1 MKINLTSLKFKELP
15 ETVIPSLK
23 HLHEPIE
30 PIERMKLNDEEQKI
44 WEKLLREHIKTTQRC
59 SGDEYMKWYCRLFR
73 PALGVQ
79 VFLSSSAG
87 SGRSGLILLGN
98 NDRR

>member
-23 HLHEPIE
+23 HLHE

-59 SGDEYMKWYCRLFR
+59 SGDEYMK
-73 PALGVQ
+73 
-79 VFLSSSAG
+79 
-87 SGRSGLILLGN
+87 
-98 NDRR
+98 